1 MFPQKPKVFCEDSI
15 YISATVAKKFL
26 YFSIFHGVDTSANEE
41 RLGKKLTRWI
51 TSRKYVSIQ
60 ILVRRR
66 NETILHR
73 RLNK

>member
-51 TSRKYVSIQ
+51 TSRK
-60 ILVRRR
+60 
-66 NETILHR
+66 
-73 RLNK
+73 